1 LLEARHKLQPCFK
14 QTVALLVFV
23 VGNTLSNLNVAIPVR
38 ARKRHVRRK
47 STTPLSLQEQDMIA
61 VVSLSTLK
69 DLQGSALI
77 YDSLSSSSFWM
88 VVHFF
93 FSFFF
98 LVNFNMHLA
107 CLFYFQ
113 LDVRMAVRCN
123 FYF

>member
-1 LLEARHKLQPCFK
+1 MFQTNSSIIGLRCWEHAK
-14 QTVALLVFV
+14 QSKCGDTRESEK
-23 VGNTLSNLNVAIPVR
+23 TPHTKKID
-38 ARKRHVRRK
+38 K
-47 STTPLSLQEQDMIA
+47 TTALSLKEQDMIA

-93 FSFFF
+93 LFLFFF
-98 LVNFNMHLA
+98 LVNFNTHHA

-123 FYF
+123 FYFLKF

>member
-1 LLEARHKLQPCFK
+1 LNIYINNNKKNSQLLEARHKLQPCFK
-14 QTVALLVFV
+14 LLVFV

-38 ARKRHVRRK
+38 ARKRHIRRK
-47 STTPLSLQEQDMIA
+47 STTPLSLQEQDMIAA

-77 YDSLSSSSFWM
+77 YDSLSSSSSWM

-98 LVNFNMHLA
+98 PCQF
-107 CLFYFQ
+107 
-113 LDVRMAVRCN
+113 
-123 FYF
+123 

>member
-1 LLEARHKLQPCFK
+1 M
-14 QTVALLVFV
+14 VFV

-38 ARKRHVRRK
+38 ARKRHIRRK
-47 STTPLSLQEQDMIA
+47 STTALSLQEQDMIA

-93 FSFFF
+93 FFFF
-98 LVNFNMHLA
+98 FSLSILTRTMLAFSIFNWMYVWL
-107 CLFYFQ
+107 CGVIFIF
-113 LDVRMAVRCN
+113 
-123 FYF
+123 

>member
-1 LLEARHKLQPCFK
+1 
-14 QTVALLVFV
+14 
-23 VGNTLSNLNVAIPVR
+23 
-38 ARKRHVRRK
+38 
-47 STTPLSLQEQDMIA
+47 MIA

-93 FSFFF
+93 LF
-98 LVNFNMHLA
+98 LVNFNTHHA

-123 FYF
+123 FYFLKF

>member
-93 FSFFF
+93 FF
-98 LVNFNMHLA
+98 LSILTRTMLAFSIFNWMYVWL
-107 CLFYFQ
+107 CGVIFIFKK
-113 LDVRMAVRCN
+113 
-123 FYF
+123 F